1 MEESVISL
9 LKVINLHKSFGNV
22 KALKGTSFE
31 VKPATVHGFLGPN
44 GAGKTTTMKIL
55 SGLISFDEGTILF
68 ENFNYK
74 TSKSEIVRQI
84 GYLPQNPAFYGYL
97 TPVEYLS
104 LIGQI
109 CNLDIRSTKKRTEE
123 VLEIVKLS
131 NVSKRKISTF
141 SGGMLQ
147 RLGIAV
153 AIFNK
158 PKLLLLDEP
167 TASLDPEGRAE
178 VLEHIKSLK
187 EEGITVFFSTHILS
201 DVERICDHVTILHEG
216 KVIVSDSLE
225 NLQKRYIRPVFCVEF
240 ESIPDKLE
248 EKLSQFPY
256 IRKIDID
263 NYEKV
268 SIYVNNVEIAKRELI
283 KVLAQIDK
291 PILSFYLKKPSLE
304 DIFIRVVDK
313 NDDI

>member
-1 MEESVISL
+1 M
-9 LKVINLHKSFGNV
+9 LKVVNLHKSFGKV
-22 KALKGTSFE
+22 KALKGISFV
-31 VKPATVHGFLGPN
+31 VKPATIHGFLGPN

-68 ENFNYK
+68 ENLNYK
-74 TSKSEIVRQI
+74 TNKNAIVKQI
-84 GYLPQNPAFYGYL
+84 GFLPQNPAFYGYL
-97 TPVEYLS
+97 TPVEYLN

-109 CNLDIRSTKKRTEE
+109 CNFESRTIKKRTEE

-216 KVIVSDSLE
+216 KVIVSSSLE
-225 NLQKRYIRPVFCVEF
+225 NLQKQYIQPIFCIEF

-256 IRKIDID
+256 IKKIDID
-263 NYEKV
+263 VYGKV
-268 SIYVNNVEIAKRELI
+268 SIYVNNVETAKRELI

-291 PILSFYLKKPSLE
+291 PILSFYLKKTSLE

>member
-1 MEESVISL
+1 VISL

-22 KALKGTSFE
+22 KALKGISFE

-109 CNLDIRSTKKRTEE
+109 CNFESRTIKKRTEE

-201 DVERICDHVTILHEG
+201 DVERICDHVSILHEG

>member
-1 MEESVISL
+1 MISL

-22 KALKGTSFE
+22 KALKGISFE

-109 CNLDIRSTKKRTEE
+109 CNFESRTIKKRTEE

-201 DVERICDHVTILHEG
+201 DVERICDHVSILHEG

>member
-1 MEESVISL
+1 MISL
-9 LKVINLHKSFGNV
+9 LKVINLHKSFGKV
-22 KALKGTSFE
+22 KALKGISFE
-31 VKPATVHGFLGPN
+31 VQPATVHGFLGPN

-55 SGLISFDEGTILF
+55 SGLISFDEGSILF
-68 ENFNYK
+68 ENLNYK
-74 TSKSEIVRQI
+74 TNKNAIVKQI
-84 GYLPQNPAFYGYL
+84 GFLPQNPVFYGYL
-97 TPVEYLS
+97 TPVEYLN

-109 CNLDIRSTKKRTEE
+109 CNFESRTIQKRTEE

-187 EEGITVFFSTHILS
+187 EEGITVFFSTHILN
-201 DVERICDHVTILHEG
+201 DVERICDYVTILHEG
-216 KVIVSDSLE
+216 KVIVSSSLE
-225 NLQKRYIRPVFCVEF
+225 NLQKRYIQPIFCVEF
-240 ESIPDKLE
+240 ESIPENFKDR
-248 EKLSQFPY
+248 LSKVSY
-256 IRKIDID
+256 IQKIDID
-263 NYEKV
+263 NYGKV
-268 SIYVNNVEIAKRELI
+268 SIFVNNIEYAKIDLI
-283 KVLAQIDK
+283 KILSQFET
-291 PILSFYLKKPSLE
+291 PILSFYLRKPSLE
-304 DIFIRVVDK
+304 DIFIKVVDK
-313 NDDI
+313 SDI

>member
-1 MEESVISL
+1 MISL

-22 KALKGTSFE
+22 KALKGISFE
-31 VKPATVHGFLGPN
+31 VKPSTVHGFLGPN

-55 SGLISFDEGTILF
+55 SGLISFDKGTILF
-68 ENFNYK
+68 ENLNFK

-109 CNLDIRSTKKRTEE
+109 CNFDTRNIKKRTEE
-123 VLEIVKLS
+123 VLEIVKLT

-167 TASLDPEGRAE
+167 TSSLDPEGRAE
-178 VLEHIKSLK
+178 VLEHIKSLQ

-201 DVERICDHVTILHEG
+201 DVERICDHITILHKG

-225 NLQKRYIRPVFCVEF
+225 NLQKQYIQPVFCIEF
-240 ESIPDKLE
+240 ENIPDELE
-248 EKLSQFPY
+248 EKLYQLSY
-256 IRKIDID
+256 IQKVDID
-263 NYEKV
+263 NSGNV
-268 SIYVNNVEIAKRELI
+268 FIYVNNIEIAKRELI
-283 KVLAQIDK
+283 KVLAQTNK
-291 PILSFYLKKPSLE
+291 SILSFCLKKPSLE
-304 DIFIRVVDK
+304 DIFIKVVDK

>member
-1 MEESVISL
+1 VISL

>member
-1 MEESVISL
+1 MISL
-9 LKVINLHKSFGNV
+9 LKVINLHKSFGKV
-22 KALKGTSFE
+22 KVLKGISFE

-68 ENFNYK
+68 ENLDYK
-74 TSKSEIVRQI
+74 TNKNVIVKQI
-84 GYLPQNPAFYGYL
+84 GYLPQTPVFYGYL

-109 CNLDIRSTKKRTEE
+109 CNFESRTIKKRTEK

-131 NVSKRKISTF
+131 SVSKRKISTF

-178 VLEHIKSLK
+178 VLEHIRSLK
-187 EEGITVFFSTHILS
+187 EEGITVFFSTHILN
-201 DVERICDHVTILHEG
+201 DVERICDYVTILHEG
-216 KVIVSDSLE
+216 KIIVSDSLE
-225 NLQKRYIRPVFCVEF
+225 NLQKQYIQPVFCVEF
-240 ESIPDKLE
+240 EGIPNKLE
-248 EKLSQFPY
+248 EKFSQFPY

-263 NYEKV
+263 NYGKV

-304 DIFIRVVDK
+304 DIFIRVVEK
-313 NDDI
+313 SDDI

>member
-1 MEESVISL
+1 MISL

>member
-1 MEESVISL
+1 MISL
-9 LKVINLHKSFGNV
+9 LKVINLHKSFGKV
-22 KALKGTSFE
+22 KALKGISFE
-31 VKPATVHGFLGPN
+31 VQPATVHGFLGPN

-55 SGLISFDEGTILF
+55 SGLISFDEGSILF
-68 ENFNYK
+68 ENLNYK
-74 TSKSEIVRQI
+74 TNKNAIVKQI
-84 GYLPQNPAFYGYL
+84 GFLPQNPVFYGYL
-97 TPVEYLS
+97 TPVEYLN

-109 CNLDIRSTKKRTEE
+109 CNFESRTIQKRTEE

-187 EEGITVFFSTHILS
+187 EEGITVFFSTHILN
-201 DVERICDHVTILHEG
+201 DVERICDYVTILHEG
-216 KVIVSDSLE
+216 KVIVSSSLE
-225 NLQKRYIRPVFCVEF
+225 NLQNDTFNLFFVVEF
-240 ESIPDKLE
+240 ESIPENFKDR
-248 EKLSQFPY
+248 LSKVSY
-256 IRKIDID
+256 IQKIDID
-263 NYEKV
+263 NYGKV
-268 SIYVNNVEIAKRELI
+268 SIFVNNIEYAKIDLI
-283 KVLAQIDK
+283 KILSQFET
-291 PILSFYLKKPSLE
+291 PILSFYLRKPSLE
-304 DIFIRVVDK
+304 DIFIKVVDK
-313 NDDI
+313 SDI

>member
-1 MEESVISL
+1 MISL
-9 LKVINLHKSFGNV
+9 LKVINLHKSFGKV
-22 KALKGTSFE
+22 KALKGISFE
-31 VKPATVHGFLGPN
+31 VKTATVHGFLGPN

-55 SGLISFDEGTILF
+55 SGLISFDEGIILF
-68 ENFNYK
+68 DNLNFK
-74 TSKSEIVRQI
+74 TNKKDIVKQI
-84 GYLPQNPAFYGYL
+84 GFLPQNPVFYGYL

-109 CNLDIRSTKKRTEE
+109 CNFESRTIKKRTEE

-178 VLEHIKSLK
+178 VLEHIRSLK
-187 EEGITVFFSTHILS
+187 EEGITVFFSTHILN

-225 NLQKRYIRPVFCVEF
+225 NLQKRYIQPIFCVEF

-248 EKLSQFPY
+248 EKLSQFSY
-256 IRKIDID
+256 IRKIYID
-263 NYEKV
+263 NFGKV
-268 SIYVNNVEIAKRELI
+268 SIYVNNVEIAKKELI

-304 DIFIRVVDK
+304 DIFIKVVDK

>member
-1 MEESVISL
+1 VISL

-22 KALKGTSFE
+22 KALKGISFE